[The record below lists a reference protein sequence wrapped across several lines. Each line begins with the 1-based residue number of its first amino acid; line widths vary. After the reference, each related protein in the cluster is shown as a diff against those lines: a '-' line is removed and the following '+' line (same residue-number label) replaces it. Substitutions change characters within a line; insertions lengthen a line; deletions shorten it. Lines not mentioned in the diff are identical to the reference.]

1 MASNRSA
8 QSRIEAAENH
18 IKPSFQDIRFVG
30 DQASLRPFQAQNS
43 PFSVS
48 INLSVDR

>member
-1 MASNRSA
+1 MTSSRSG

-30 DQASLRPFQAQNS
+30 AQASLRPFLS
-43 PFSVS
+43 PEQPLSVS
-48 INLSVDR
+48 IDLPLDR